1 MKSTYLLV
9 LCIIL
14 MLLGSCSSGINKDT
28 TKILVTYNNAIYE
41 HRHNVQKIKDTF
53 APIGLSRR
61 EQNALIG
68 TNWIQDNWNEIREK
82 YKIDS
87 LENDFLEKYGEDEF
101 NILSLKTSENFEN
114 KMNQKDQNY
123 IKTSP

>member
-1 MKSTYLLV
+1 MEKINLLV
-9 LCIIL
+9 IIGL
-14 MLLGSCSSGINKDT
+14 VILSSCNDKIEKDT

-41 HRHNVQKIKDTF
+41 HRHNVQKINNTF

-68 TNWIQDNWNEIREK
+68 TSWIQDNWNEIRTK

-114 KMNQKDQNY
+114 KMNSNNHNY